1 MSDQPALEERLKG
14 LIIERLFLKD
24 IEPSDIGDEDELM
37 ERLGVDSVQV
47 SEIVVGLE
55 EEFEVIFDEEEF
67 DIEIFKSV
75 KSIADAV
82 REKQTG

>member
-47 SEIVVGLE
+47 FEIVVGLE

-82 REKQTG
+82 REKQAG